1 MHHLWQASNTP
12 YRTMFQCMPSCTVPK
27 VAAIF
32 ETSTNISPTW
42 HQMSSD
48 VIKCHIKRCLPIGY
62 HCLILQN
69 RNQTMEKNWL
79 RRTTA
84 FRERRAAIRRRRI
97 LCSSEQSKLC
107 FRQPETFRASQN
119 QLARQKPGDFS
130 PKSKNPIKRSPDVN
144 MENGT
149 KKLSLVAFFPRKRK
163 QSCHMLTDFSC
174 ITCLLTDKI
183 ELYRLFRIL
192 RKKTSSGCEL
202 PFALLTTLP
211 LQNILQWYL

>member
-1 MHHLWQASNTP
+1 MAMTHCLPVCMNTLHTILHQCNIGCRWALPYKVHCIHAIWGSMYPILHCTDAMYSVMQDCRAAYMALHIYGWCRIHIMHHLWQASNTP

-84 FRERRAAIRRRRI
+84 RRERRAAIRRRRI

-107 FRQPETFRASQN
+107 FRPT
-119 QLARQKPGDFS
+119 
-130 PKSKNPIKRSPDVN
+130 KSLLSDKNN
-144 MENGT
+144 
-149 KKLSLVAFFPRKRK
+149 
-163 QSCHMLTDFSC
+163 
-174 ITCLLTDKI
+174 
-183 ELYRLFRIL
+183 
-192 RKKTSSGCEL
+192 
-202 PFALLTTLP
+202 
-211 LQNILQWYL
+211 

>member
-1 MHHLWQASNTP
+1 MSYQTLFTNRLSLSNFAKSESDNGKELTSPDHSTPQASRSN
-12 YRTMFQCMPSCTVPK
+12 
-27 VAAIF
+27 
-32 ETSTNISPTW
+32 PT
-42 HQMSSD
+42 
-48 VIKCHIKRCLPIGY
+48 IGGFSV
-62 HCLILQN
+62 QAN
-69 RNQTMEKNWL
+69 
-79 RRTTA
+79 
-84 FRERRAAIRRRRI
+84 
-97 LCSSEQSKLC
+97 
-107 FRQPETFRASQN
+107 RASCV
-119 QLARQKPGDFS
+119 LVRQKVFCPTRTNLPAEAGDFS

-174 ITCLLTDKI
+174 IAWLLTDKI

-192 RKKTSSGCEL
+192 RKKTPSSCEL

>member
-1 MHHLWQASNTP
+1 MIKTGKCSNGPQHAANVAQQSAGGGFSVQAN
-12 YRTMFQCMPSCTVPK
+12 
-27 VAAIF
+27 
-32 ETSTNISPTW
+32 
-42 HQMSSD
+42 
-48 VIKCHIKRCLPIGY
+48 
-62 HCLILQN
+62 
-69 RNQTMEKNWL
+69 
-79 RRTTA
+79 
-84 FRERRAAIRRRRI
+84 
-97 LCSSEQSKLC
+97 
-107 FRQPETFRASQN
+107 RASCV
-119 QLARQKPGDFS
+119 LVRQKVFCPTRTNLPAEAGDFS

>member
-1 MHHLWQASNTP
+1 MT
-12 YRTMFQCMPSCTVPK
+12 
-27 VAAIF
+27 
-32 ETSTNISPTW
+32 
-42 HQMSSD
+42 
-48 VIKCHIKRCLPIGY
+48 
-62 HCLILQN
+62 
-69 RNQTMEKNWL
+69 
-79 RRTTA
+79 
-84 FRERRAAIRRRRI
+84 IRI
-97 LCSSEQSKLC
+97 YEVLCSAEQSRLC
-107 FRQPETFRASQN
+107 PWSDKKSFVRQEPTCR
-119 QLARQKPGDFS
+119 LKPGDFS

>member
-1 MHHLWQASNTP
+1 MLKQNLIRKNLFLCKHCVTIRIYEDSLFK
-12 YRTMFQCMPSCTVPK
+12 RT
-27 VAAIF
+27 
-32 ETSTNISPTW
+32 
-42 HQMSSD
+42 
-48 VIKCHIKRCLPIGY
+48 
-62 HCLILQN
+62 
-69 RNQTMEKNWL
+69 
-79 RRTTA
+79 
-84 FRERRAAIRRRRI
+84 
-97 LCSSEQSKLC
+97 EQVVSLSA
-107 FRQPETFRASQN
+107 EA
-119 QLARQKPGDFS
+119 GDFS

>member
-1 MHHLWQASNTP
+1 MSSNVILSPVLQLVAFFYFCKVRITQWRKKDFTDHGMPQASRN
-12 YRTMFQCMPSCTVPK
+12 
-27 VAAIF
+27 
-32 ETSTNISPTW
+32 NPT
-42 HQMSSD
+42 
-48 VIKCHIKRCLPIGY
+48 IGGFSV
-62 HCLILQN
+62 QAN
-69 RNQTMEKNWL
+69 
-79 RRTTA
+79 
-84 FRERRAAIRRRRI
+84 
-97 LCSSEQSKLC
+97 
-107 FRQPETFRASQN
+107 RASCVLVGQKVFCPTRTN
-119 QLARQKPGDFS
+119 LPALAGDFS
-130 PKSKNPIKRSPDVN
+130 PKSKNPIKGSPDVN

-149 KKLSLVAFFPRKRK
+149 KKLSLAVFFPRKRK

>member
-1 MHHLWQASNTP
+1 MLKQNLIRKNLFLCKHCVTIRIYEDSLFK
-12 YRTMFQCMPSCTVPK
+12 RTEQVVSLSDKKSFVRPR
-27 VAAIF
+27 
-32 ETSTNISPTW
+32 TN
-42 HQMSSD
+42 
-48 VIKCHIKRCLPIGY
+48 LPA
-62 HCLILQN
+62 
-69 RNQTMEKNWL
+69 E
-79 RRTTA
+79 A
-84 FRERRAAIRRRRI
+84 
-97 LCSSEQSKLC
+97 
-107 FRQPETFRASQN
+107 
-119 QLARQKPGDFS
+119 GDFS

>member
-1 MHHLWQASNTP
+1 MAD
-12 YRTMFQCMPSCTVPK
+12 
-27 VAAIF
+27 AAKSGFGDIRC
-32 ETSTNISPTW
+32 
-42 HQMSSD
+42 HQMSPD
-48 VIKCHIKRCLPIGY
+48 VR
-62 HCLILQN
+62 ILTEKQVVILLFKSGCWN
-69 RNQTMEKNWL
+69 KIWSEKNSFCVN
-79 RRTTA
+79 TA
-84 FRERRAAIRRRRI
+84 WQSEFMRI

-174 ITCLLTDKI
+174 IAWLLTDKI

-192 RKKTSSGCEL
+192 RKKTPSSCEL